1 MPDKSSDVSTR
12 VGIARVARSIVGCTG
27 FLVRGRLHQPSRHV
41 GGALWFADGT
51 RARIFRET
59 VVDRQRPRTPAVLV
73 VEFRL
78 RVARERTHRVVQRLS
93 VLATPLFAGFPG
105 FVSKLWL
112 TDDKSR
118 VYREIYEFDGAAQA
132 ESYAETLRWI
142 LRRVVVAGTFECHVV
157 TGECWAGLVAQAECL
172 AADAPPDMTAAWR
185 PT

>member
-1 MPDKSSDVSTR
+1 MPGTSHISAR
-12 VGIARVARSIVGCTG
+12 VGIARVIRSIIVCTL
-27 FLVRGRLHQPSRHV
+27 FLMRGRLHQPSRYV
-41 GGALWFADGT
+41 GGALWFANGT

-59 VVDRQRPRTPAVLV
+59 VVDRQRPTAPAVLV

-78 RVARERTHRVVQRLS
+78 RVAHERTHLLLQRLS

-112 TDDKSR
+112 TDDESG
-118 VYREIYEFDGAAQA
+118 VYREIYEFDGAAHA

-142 LRRVVVAGTFECHVV
+142 IRRVVVAGTFEGHVV
-157 TGECWAGLVAQAECL
+157 GGEWAGLVAQAECL
-172 AADAPPDMTAAWR
+172 ATDAPPDLTAAWR